1 MRDEPKPEPPDDALA
16 QAYARGDFARVR
28 ELAAEQLAAAGGDD
42 AQRERARDF
51 RERMRVDPWVY
62 AGLGFAL
69 ALFCAIV
76 LRYGP

>member
-1 MRDEPKPEPPDDALA
+1 MTEKTTPREPDDALA

-28 ELAAEQLAAAGGDD
+28 ELVAEQLAAPGGS
-42 AQRERARDF
+42 ERARDY

-76 LRYGP
+76 RRYGP

>member
-1 MRDEPKPEPPDDALA
+1 MSDEPKPQEPDDALA

-28 ELAAEQLAAAGGDD
+28 ELAAGGGD
-42 AQRERARDF
+42 ERARDY

>member
-1 MRDEPKPEPPDDALA
+1 MTEETTAQEPDDALA

-28 ELAAEQLAAAGGDD
+28 ELAAEELAAAGGS
-42 AQRERARDF
+42 ERARDY

-76 LRYGP
+76 LRHGP

>member
-1 MRDEPKPEPPDDALA
+1 MPAQPPDDALTR
-16 QAYARGDFARVR
+16 AYVRGDFATVR
-28 ELAAEQLAAAGGDD
+28 RIADQQLAADGGD
-42 AQRERARDF
+42 ERARDY

-69 ALFCAIV
+69 AIFCAIV

>member
-1 MRDEPKPEPPDDALA
+1 MADQPKPQEPDDALA
-16 QAYARGDFARVR
+16 RAYTRGDFARVR
-28 ELAAEQLAAAGGDD
+28 ELAKQQLAADGGN
-42 AQRERARDF
+42 ERARDY